1 MMSIL
6 TGLKIVAA
14 KKPTKQPPVLHRRNK
29 LSNKLWEQLQLAKA
43 QSNGETYAPIRTK
56 SFRDKETGVRRDIE
70 APKRVKPWWF
80 VADSGKVCLNVRYG
94 AKVLELTKGKAA
106 IEVASP
112 AELIQTLET
121 IKSAVDAG
129 ELDAQIEL
137 ASQALKDGFRQ

>member
-6 TGLKIVAA
+6 TALKIVAA

-43 QSNGETYAPIRTK
+43 QSNGETFSPIRTRSVK
-56 SFRDKETGVRRDIE
+56 DPETGIRRE
-70 APKRVKPWWF
+70 VQVPKRVKPWWF
-80 VADSGKVCLNVRYG
+80 VADTGKVCLNIRYG
-94 AKVLELTKGKAA
+94 AKVLELSKGKSA
-106 IEVASP
+106 IEVNSSTD
-112 AELIQTLET
+112 LLKTLET

-137 ASQALKDGFRQ
+137 ASNALKEGFRQ

>member
-1 MMSIL
+1 MSIL

-43 QSNGETYAPIRTK
+43 QSSGETYSPVRTRSVK
-56 SFRDKETGVRRDIE
+56 DPETGLRRDVQVT
-70 APKRVKPWWF
+70 KRVKPWWF
-80 VADSGKVCLNVRYG
+80 VADTGKVCLNVRYG
-94 AKVLELTKGKAA
+94 AKVLELTKGKSA
-106 IEVASP
+106 IEVNSP
-112 AELIQTLET
+112 LELIKTLET

-137 ASQALKDGFRQ
+137 ASNALKEGFRQ